1 MKNYILLTCLL
12 LIGSIGNHLLAA
24 DAPTLIADAPKQV
37 ILGQNFRLVY
47 TSNEEVDELRIPELS
62 NFFDILYGPSTTMS
76 SSTTIRNGKYE
87 SVTEFGVTY
96 ILQPKKVGT
105 FTIPAA
111 SGNIKNK
118 SVKSNALSI
127 TVLPSDKQ
135 PTANNSNSHTTDKS
149 TKNEQVTNEQIFI
162 RAIPSKTKVKEQES
176 LLVTYKLYTRV
187 DISSMQNPKFPEF
200 QGFMAQEVPRPN
212 NPQWEMEN
220 YNGLN
225 YNTAIIR
232 QTVLYPQK
240 TGQLYIDK
248 GSFDFVIQVRN
259 QNRSR
264 SIFDDFFDN
273 YSEVKKTIYCN
284 SIHIQ
289 VSPLPAGKPSNFS
302 GVVGQ
307 LNMSS
312 KISSNK
318 IKANEA
324 VTIQLK
330 ISGNGNLKMIPTP
343 ELTFPA
349 DFEAYDPKINN
360 AFKVSASGQSGTKTI
375 EYLVIPRFP
384 GSFEI
389 PSVSIGYFDTKSNT
403 YKILSTPVFKL
414 EVGKGSVSSSGSNSS
429 FVNQEQLKMVGSD
442 IRYLKKIS
450 HILPASNLIYGTARY
465 WLSLFIPILLAIIIL
480 IINRK
485 KLKENADIAK
495 LRNRKANKI
504 AVKRLKSAH
513 HFMQQNNQEAF
524 YEEIL
529 KALWGYTSD
538 KLDIPNSLLNK
549 ENIESQ
555 LTGSKITPDIKN
567 AYLEILDTC
576 EFARFAP
583 GDPMENMDHLYE
595 KTVDVI
601 NKMESNL
608 KR

>member
-1 MKNYILLTCLL
+1 MKNYILLTFLL
-12 LIGSIGNHLLAA
+12 LIGSIGNQLQAA
-24 DAPTLIADAPKQV
+24 DAPTLNAEAPKQV
-37 ILGQNFRLVY
+37 VIGQNFRLVY

-62 NFFDILYGPSTTMS
+62 SFFDILYGPSTTMS

-111 SGNIKNK
+111 SGSVGNK
-118 SVKSNALSI
+118 AVRSNTLSI

-135 PTANNSNSHTTDKS
+135 PAANNSTNRSPEKTT
-149 TKNEQVTNEQIFI
+149 NNNQVSNEQIFI
-162 RAIPSKTKVKEQES
+162 RAIPSKTKVKEQEG

-240 TGQLYIDK
+240 TGQLNIDK

-259 QNRSR
+259 QTKSR

-289 VSPLPAGKPSNFS
+289 VSPLPAGKPANFS

-307 LNMSS
+307 LAMTS

-330 ISGNGNLKMIPTP
+330 ISGNGNMKMIPTP
-343 ELTFPA
+343 EITFPA

-384 GSFEI
+384 GTFEI

-403 YKILSTPVFKL
+403 YKVLSTPVFKL
-414 EVGKGSVSSSGSNSS
+414 EVGKGSGSSGSSNSS

-442 IRYLKKIS
+442 IRYLKKIT
-450 HILPASNLIYGTARY
+450 HIDRASNMIFGSVIY
-465 WLSLFIPILLAIIIL
+465 WLSFIIPLLLVFIIL

-495 LRNRKANKI
+495 VRNRKANRV

-513 HFMQQNNQEAF
+513 LFMQQNNQEAF

-555 LTGSKITPDIKN
+555 LTSAKVSQDIRN
-567 AYLEILDTC
+567 AYMEILDSC

-601 NKMESNL
+601 NKMESTL